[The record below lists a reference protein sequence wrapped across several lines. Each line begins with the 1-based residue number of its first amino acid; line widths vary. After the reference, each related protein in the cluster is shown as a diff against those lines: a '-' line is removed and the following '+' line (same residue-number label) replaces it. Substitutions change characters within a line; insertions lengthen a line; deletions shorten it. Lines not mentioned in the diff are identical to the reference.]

1 MKPIDIRN
9 FLTSGIQGRE
19 EWAAVMQRAENYMIE
34 ITGDFLKL
42 SNERY
47 QRTGARADD
56 YTAREEYPELLAD
69 LHNARVAMMLDAQDL
84 KERLEG

>member
-1 MKPIDIRN
+1 MKPIGIRN

-47 QRTGARADD
+47 LRTGARTDD
-56 YTAREEYPELLAD
+56 YTAREEYPELLAY

-84 KERLEG
+84 KEKLEG